1 MVKTTKKHVK
11 CRVIKPSPP
20 KISAKNKMI
29 HKKLLDCMNTKCT
42 DFLEKDIKITEK
54 CFDETSHMKFFSKKK
69 LNILNDCYTK
79 NKFLNNSVKKINC
92 LKTKCAK
99 ESNKYNAIQRNKQI
113 ALETRDLSELSEFSV
128 FHKEVQRFKK
138 KEKKNYQGIVKLEK
152 ISNKIDLIR
161 NTMMKCKD
169 ESEKT
174 KLRNKITK
182 LNKLYEKI
190 KYAS

>member
-11 CRVIKPSPP
+11 CHVIKPSSP

-42 DFLEKDIKITEK
+42 NFLEKDLKITEK
-54 CFDETSHMKFFSKKK
+54 CFDNTSHMKFFSKKK
-69 LNILNDCYTK
+69 LNILNDCYKK
-79 NKFLNNSVKKINC
+79 NGFINNTFKKINC

-99 ESNKYNAIQRNKQI
+99 ESNKYNTLKSNQQI
-113 ALETRDLSELSEFSV
+113 ALETRDLSELSELSV
-128 FHKEVQRFKK
+128 FHKEVQRFKE
-138 KEKKNYQGIVKLEK
+138 KEKKIYPGSVKLEK
-152 ISNKIDLIR
+152 IANKIDLIR
-161 NTMMKCKD
+161 NTIMKCKD

-182 LNKLYEKI
+182 LNKSYETI